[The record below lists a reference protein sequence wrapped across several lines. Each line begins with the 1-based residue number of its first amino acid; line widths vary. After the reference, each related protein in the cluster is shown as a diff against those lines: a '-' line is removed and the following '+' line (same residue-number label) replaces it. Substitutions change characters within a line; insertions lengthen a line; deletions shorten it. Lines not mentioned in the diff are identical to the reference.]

1 MPSNNIPGL
10 PPGIPLVPQR
20 VWSEHDNPEGTTY
33 YYNKVTRQSV
43 WEKPKDLEL
52 VMPLPLDLA
61 TPKETTPTSTD
72 NGATQPDIIN
82 QVGVVYYIWAW
93 SRCP

>member
-1 MPSNNIPGL
+1 MPSNTIPGL

-20 VWSEHDNPEGTTY
+20 VWSEHDNPEGRTY

-52 VMPLPLDLA
+52 VMPLPLDLTGPPDA
-61 TPKETTPTSTD
+61 MPTSMD
-72 NGATQPDIIN
+72 NQTNQLDGVN
-82 QVGVVYYIWAW
+82 QVGVA
-93 SRCP
+93 

>member
-1 MPSNNIPGL
+1 MPSNSIPGL

-20 VWSEHDNPEGTTY
+20 VWSEHDNPEGRTY

-61 TPKETTPTSTD
+61 GPQEATPTSTD
-72 NGATQPDIIN
+72 NHTQQLDSVN
-82 QVGVVYYIWAW
+82 QVGVA
-93 SRCP
+93 